1 MPFLG
6 IGLHVLV
13 AIYFGIHAIRRGR
26 ELYWLFILFMF
37 PLFGSIVYFFV
48 AYLPELRENRGVRK
62 AGRAVVQAIDPGREL
77 REARKAYELT
87 PILNNRLRL
96 AEALLASGDVAAA
109 LQHFTEAAQGPFATD
124 VVVLRGLARA
134 QLAANAPQDAA
145 ASLERL
151 FADHKEARRHPDAAL
166 LYARALAGTNAAGV
180 REAFALALEVG
191 TDAEP
196 KCRYADWLRTQG
208 GAADVQQARELYAQI
223 IKDSGHWHRH
233 AKSHNAEWLR
243 RAQAG
248 VSA

>member
-62 AGRAVVQAIDPGREL
+62 AGRAVVQALDPGREL
-77 REARKAYELT
+77 REAQRAYELT

-96 AEALLASGDVAAA
+96 AEAQLASGDVASA

-124 VVVLRGLARA
+124 SVVLRGLARA
-134 QLAANAPQDAA
+134 QLAANAPQEAA

-166 LYARALAGTNAAGV
+166 LYARALAGSNAAGV

-208 GAADVQQARELYAQI
+208 DTADLQQARELYAQI

-233 AKSHNAEWLR
+233 AKTHNAEWLR
-243 RAQAG
+243 RAQVG